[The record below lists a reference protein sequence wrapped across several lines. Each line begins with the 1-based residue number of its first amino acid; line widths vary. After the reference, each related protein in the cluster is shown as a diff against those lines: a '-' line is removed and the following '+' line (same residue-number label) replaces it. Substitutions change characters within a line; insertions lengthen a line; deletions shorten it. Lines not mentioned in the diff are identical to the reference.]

1 MRTPLPCIV
10 IALVLATRGA
20 QAEVPATAEAAGRLE
35 RIRPWQI
42 ALGASGSAVP
52 GSVGQPGRSGFDL
65 FAGGFLS
72 TAAVGG
78 ATRPFFALGVDLC
91 LCSAIRSVRE
101 DGLIVEKSSV
111 QAWTLGPQARVGV
124 AFGPRD
130 ELTSLYVSVMPFYAD
145 TGRPAPWAT
154 EDGGTWAFRTLVGVS
169 LLDSWPLVPYA
180 MPSGHSCDGGLC
192 GVSLLLLLLP
202 TTLELGYERIRD
214 ENRGAVFLGY
224 TL

>member
-1 MRTPLPCIV
+1 V
-10 IALVLATRGA
+10 VLAARGA
-20 QAEVPATAEAAGRLE
+20 HAEVPATAATPGRLE

-42 ALGASGSAVP
+42 AVGASGSAVP
-52 GSVGQPGRSGFDL
+52 GSVGQPGRSGFGL
-65 FAGGFLS
+65 FAGGFYS
-72 TAAVGG
+72 TAAVGD
-78 ATRPFFALGVDLC
+78 ATRPFVGLGVDLC

-101 DGLIVEKSSV
+101 GGLVDEKSSV
-111 QAWTLGPQARVGV
+111 QAWTLGPQARIGV

-130 ELTSLYVSVMPFYAD
+130 ELTSLYLSVMPFYAD

-169 LLDSWPLVPYA
+169 LLDSWPLVPHA
-180 MPSGHSCDGGLC
+180 LPSGPCDGGLC
-192 GVSLLLLLLP
+192 GISLFLLLLP